1 MKQFS
6 FLHAC
11 IAVLMGLSA
20 FSCSNDD
27 DTFYED
33 NKENRIS
40 TKAMGGSYQVLGYGY
55 DITGEYLARQ
65 SIKDVVI
72 DVEKFINEK
81 PKLFRKEFVGE
92 IKNEVYIG
100 EDYFSYLKE
109 VCTKNNFN
117 GSVAERAKEAKF
129 DNNKREIIPYSF
141 SSSFNSSATN
151 KYEMS
156 NQYSFARVDMLKKHR
171 QYLLSV
177 IPEDLTNYLTESF
190 ETDLN
195 RLSPDDIV
203 LKYGTHILLDFVV
216 GGSYSVFYK
225 SSILENNSYTR
236 KEKIVSGGI
245 AGVLSKVGLNF
256 NTSLSKEEIE
266 DYTTKNSR
274 WECAI
279 NVRGGSTN
287 GQTLVINSN
296 STFSQTLNFDKW
308 AETVDD
314 QRSVLAEI
322 NFNKTYPIYEFIS
335 DPLKKEQIKNAVVR
349 YLNSKEQKVLKTK
362 PVYLL
367 KSRETGDTYWV
378 FTREEVEYGVNTWG
392 EQYHGVLGFILTE
405 PQPNTKPLY
414 RLKRHPKID
423 SWYVFSEEEMKEKT
437 KKRKRR
443 FKWESYYV
451 FEGMDGYIFDKE
463 PTDVETLPMYRIR
476 SKDSGDTWYDTDWN
490 DYLYMINKWGDT
502 GYGLQG
508 YIIKK

>member
-6 FLHAC
+6 FFYAC

-72 DVEKFINEK
+72 DVEKLINEK
-81 PKLFRKEFVGE
+81 PNFFKKVFVDE
-92 IKNEVYIG
+92 IKNEVYLG
-100 EDYFSYLKE
+100 EDYYSYLKE
-109 VCTKNNFN
+109 IYNKSNFK
-117 GSVAERAKEAKF
+117 GSVAESPKEARF
-129 DNNKREIIPYSF
+129 DDSNKENIPYAF
-141 SSSFNSSATN
+141 SSSFNSELTN

-156 NQYSFARVDMLKKHR
+156 NKYSFARVDMMKHHR

-177 IPEDLTNYLTESF
+177 TPENVTNYLTESF

-203 LKYGTHILLDFVV
+203 SKYGTHVLLDFVV
-216 GGSYSVFYK
+216 GGSYSLFYK
-225 SSILENNSYTR
+225 SIITDNTTQVSKQKIL
-236 KEKIVSGGI
+236 SGGV
-245 AGVLSKVGLNF
+245 AGALQKVGLNIIL
-256 NTSLSKEEIE
+256 NLSKEEIE
-266 DYTTKNSR
+266 EFMVKNNQR
-274 WECAI
+274 QCVI
-279 NVRGGSTN
+279 NIRGGSIK
-287 GQTLVINSN
+287 GDSLVINSN
-296 STFSQTLNFDKW
+296 STFTQTLDFDKW

-362 PVYLL
+362 TVYLL

-378 FTREEVEYGVNTWG
+378 FTREEVEYGVNRWG

-423 SWYVFSEEEMKEKT
+423 TWYVFSEEEMKEKT

-443 FKWESYYV
+443 FTWESYNV

-463 PTDVETLPMYRIR
+463 PTDIETLPMYRLR
-476 SKDSGDTWYDTDWN
+476 SKNSGDTWYDTSWN
-490 DYLYMINKWGDT
+490 DYQYMINKWGDT

-508 YIIKK
+508 YIIK